1 LQQKSDE
8 LSKENDELKETINER
23 NKFIITEAATIESLK
38 NWIGEYTFKPE
49 EEKKKEFFLRKHKEL
64 LSKIND
70 QDLKEKVKRDLNTTK
85 AERKNQNKYNSSS
98 RGRNSGMSL

>member
-49 EEKKKEFFLRKHKEL
+49 EEKKKSF
-64 LSKIND
+64 SSGS
-70 QDLKEKVKRDLNTTK
+70 TK
-85 AERKNQNKYNSSS
+85 SF
-98 RGRNSGMSL
+98 